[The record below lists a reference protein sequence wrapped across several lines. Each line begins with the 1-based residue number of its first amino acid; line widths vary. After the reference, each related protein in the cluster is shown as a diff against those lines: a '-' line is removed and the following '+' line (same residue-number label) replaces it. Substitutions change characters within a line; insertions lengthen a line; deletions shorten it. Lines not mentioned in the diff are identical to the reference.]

1 MRKVY
6 LLKKLPSNLL
16 KKCQY
21 EEVMEFFKFSR
32 RHEAERYFNEGAYYY
47 VDIEDIL
54 TKMVPKETYEKN
66 LKHADGRV
74 LKKFRYKLPLVRAEE
89 AYLDVYKG
97 ELEGV
102 NLIRIRAY
110 KKNNFRKLG
119 WFGEDVTNDPT
130 YSIYSLTHSKVADL
144 KKQEEMER

>member
-21 EEVMEFFKFSR
+21 EEVTEFFKFSR

-54 TKMVPKETYEKN
+54 TKMVPKETYE
-66 LKHADGRV
+66 LKACRRQS
-74 LKKFRYKLPLVRAEE
+74 FE
-89 AYLDVYKG
+89 
-97 ELEGV
+97 
-102 NLIRIRAY
+102 
-110 KKNNFRKLG
+110 
-119 WFGEDVTNDPT
+119 
-130 YSIYSLTHSKVADL
+130 KV
-144 KKQEEMER
+144 